1 MSPIPPQVPSQS
13 DEESITCRYRW
24 RLRPHRNV
32 PGTNLLSKSI
42 ANSPHPD
49 HRQRDLLPPVK
60 PQLGRPAARLRCR
73 PRPAPNVIAR
83 KASISLGIAQNKPQ
97 HQIAP
102 IWMPLNSHRPTGL
115 RIKFREGSS
124 VIRQIQRTTSLPTR
138 IATLFRLSIPPR
150 PAVAVA
156 SVVTGLS
163 PCRCCCSCGRRPLRG
178 RSKDFTRQRFRLTPL
193 SVVL

>member
-1 MSPIPPQVPSQS
+1 MATSPPQKRP
-13 DEESITCRYRW
+13 RYQ
-24 RLRPHRNV
+24 P
-32 PGTNLLSKSI
+32 TKQI
-42 ANSPHPD
+42 
-49 HRQRDLLPPVK
+49 HRQLAPPR
-60 PQLGRPAARLRCR
+60 PSPARPAPASKTPARASRRRLRCR

-83 KASISLGIAQNKPQ
+83 KASPQQAIAQNKPQ

>member
-1 MSPIPPQVPSQS
+1 MATSPPQKRP
-13 DEESITCRYRW
+13 RYQ
-24 RLRPHRNV
+24 P
-32 PGTNLLSKSI
+32 TKQI
-42 ANSPHPD
+42 
-49 HRQRDLLPPVK
+49 HRQLAPPR
-60 PQLGRPAARLRCR
+60 PSPARPAPASKIPARASRRRLRCR

-83 KASISLGIAQNKPQ
+83 KASISLG
-97 HQIAP
+97 IAP